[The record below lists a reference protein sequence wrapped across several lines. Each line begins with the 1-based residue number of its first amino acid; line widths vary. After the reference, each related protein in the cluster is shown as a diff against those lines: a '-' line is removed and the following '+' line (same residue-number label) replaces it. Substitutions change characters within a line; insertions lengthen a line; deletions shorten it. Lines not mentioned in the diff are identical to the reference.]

1 MPAAIPSLT
10 QEEFVAFH
18 DKYYHPSNAR
28 VTLYGNLDLDT
39 AFAQLTEYFDAFEA
53 KDYEFGSV
61 EQTPFE
67 ARREL
72 EAKFSISKDEP
83 TENKSLLAYIWAA
96 GKGTNSEELIALGV
110 LDELLLGFEH
120 GSD

>member
-1 MPAAIPSLT
+1 MRLKLKT
-10 QEEFVAFH
+10 TN
-18 DKYYHPSNAR
+18 SN
-28 VTLYGNLDLDT
+28 LSN
-39 AFAQLTEYFDAFEA
+39 
-53 KDYEFGSV
+53 KK
-61 EQTPFE
+61 PFE

-110 LDELLLGFEH
+110 LDELLLGSNTAPIKKALLKSGLVQMFLVDLGQRH
-120 GSD
+120 THQSLKSS